1 MNQEFTLPLPEGG
14 NAQAVLLVLE
24 FVLFVVL
31 DFVSDNFDI
40 CHASAIV
47 LAETEILNSS
57 ETGGLVLEAWN
68 VLLLDILNGVLM
80 KQVLLEDNVALVIL
94 ALSAADQSLDEG
106 SDFLCL
112 LESGRD
118 ALMQHEIGN
127 EISQHGLSVLGVT
140 AELTDVLLV
149 PHFIIINN

>member
-14 NAQAVLLVLE
+14 DAQAVLLVLKL
-24 FVLFVVL
+24 VLFIVL
-31 DFVSDNFDI
+31 DFVPDNFNVR
-40 CHASAIV
+40 HACAIV
-47 LAETEILNSS
+47 LSETKIFNSS
-57 ETGGLVLEAWN
+57 ETGWLVLEAWN
-68 VLLLDILNGVLM
+68 VLLFDILNGVLM
-80 KQVLLEDNVALVIL
+80 KQVLLENDVALVIL
-94 ALSAADQSLDEG
+94 ALSAADQLLDEG
-106 SDFLCL
+106 SNFLSL

-118 ALMQHEIGN
+118 ALMQHKVGY